1 MIEFENRLLE
11 TTKNFLEKLY
21 YLSCKE
27 KLDNLYE

>member
-11 TTKNFLEKLY
+11 TTINFLENLY